1 MIGANVDE
9 DDDLVD
15 SDYSD
20 YYLPIFLTTLARLY
34 SSRVKTIPERKIL
47 RRQGTCISNSSKNN
61 ENPGLCEHGR
71 HVQWKLLLKRKSF
84 RQVVVKS

>member
-15 SDYSD
+15 NDYSD

-34 SSRVKTIPERKIL
+34 SSRVKTIPERKIV
-47 RRQGTCISNSSKNN
+47 RRHILGSSKSN
-61 ENPGLCEHGR
+61 EKPGLCEHGR

-84 RQVVVKS
+84 QQVVL